1 MWGPHR
7 SVAALLGTLCRSVHR
22 TQTYRQTPAYK
33 FIGWARGLGDAKL
46 CPICDRCPP
55 PALYAP
61 LKLTHSSR
69 GRYKSRPCRREFP
82 RGYKSFLQ
90 NFGNPYRSLK
100 IQLTRIFFFLPH
112 DLSFKILPKSNA
124 CVKKELIVLH
134 KT

>member
-1 MWGPHR
+1 MGTPQICSCGGPCVALFILRKHIDKHLLTNLLDGRGGWGMPNYAQF
-7 SVAALLGTLCRSVHR
+7 VTGV
-22 TQTYRQTPAYK
+22 
-33 FIGWARGLGDAKL
+33 
-46 CPICDRCPP
+46 PP

-69 GRYKSRPCRREFP
+69 GRYKSRPCRRKFP
-82 RGYKSFLQ
+82 RGYKSILQ

-134 KT
+134 KI